1 MVNWVMKVAEKA
13 SVQIELATQL
23 QGTERK
29 R

>member
-1 MVNWVMKVAEKA
+1 MVNGVMKVAEKA

-23 QGTERK
+23 QGPEGK